1 MDRIESFEVAASV
14 GDWCE
19 VNSSFDKG
27 RMLIAY
33 PGENRNKTSISKEV
47 FEQCLETLWNVPVV
61 THYIRETDSLGGHD
75 VALVEGQDGNFKM
88 VNETDPVGVIPES
101 AVFSWQT
108 VTEADGTVNDY
119 LCTDVLLWKRQE
131 AYDKIKNDGITAQS
145 MEILIK
151 AMHMEDGIYHI
162 DDFEF
167 QALCLIGVEPCFESA
182 SLEMYSADTFQ
193 SKFSDMMKDLKETI
207 KTLNAPAGAEDT
219 TKFSKEGGSEAVNE
233 KELLAAEFGIDTS
246 ALDFALEDFSLE
258 ELREKF
264 EAMKNAEAAEPEAEP
279 EAEASEPEA
288 EAVEPEAEPEAEAG
302 AEPEAESEIEAEPEA
317 EAQPEGEFALNT
329 NVREALREALSGFQV
344 MKPWGMESRFY
355 LIDFDAELSE
365 VYAEDGSDHWHLV
378 GMPYS
383 ISGDKAVVDATTPVR
398 KKYAIVD
405 YDGGDQAT
413 AASIMFEKLEEFF
426 NDKSEAEKNYSSVKE
441 ENDEMAKELASL
453 REFKA
458 GIEKEEHDAVVAE
471 MFSRFED
478 LKGIEAFEALKES
491 DLDLESIEEKCYA
504 IRGRQMSEAK
514 FSVKNFTPKI
524 KVTRTEDK
532 PNAPYGGIVEEYKNK

>member
-1 MDRIESFEVAASV
+1 MDRILNFEVAASV

-19 VNSSFDKG
+19 VNSSFDMGKM
-27 RMLIAY
+27 RIAY
-33 PGENRNKTSISKEV
+33 PGDNRNNTHISKEV
-47 FEQCLETLWNVPVV
+47 FENCLDTLWNVPVV
-61 THYIRETDSLGGHD
+61 AHYIRETDEIGGHD
-75 VALVEGQDGNFKM
+75 VALVENQDGSFKM
-88 VNETDPVGVIPES
+88 VNETTPVGVVPES
-101 AVFSWQT
+101 AVFTWET
-108 VTEADGTVNDY
+108 VTETDGRQNEY

-131 AYDKIKNDGITAQS
+131 AYDKIKADGITSQS
-145 MEILIK
+145 MEIQVK
-151 AMHMEDGIYHI
+151 AMHMEDGVYHI

-182 SLEMYSADTFQ
+182 SLEVFSADTFQ

-207 KTLNAPAGAEDT
+207 KTLNAPAGADDT

-233 KELLAAEFGIDTS
+233 KELLAAEYGINTS

-264 EAMKNAEAAEPEAEP
+264 EAMKNAEAAEPETEP
-279 EAEASEPEA
+279 EAEASETEDEA
-288 EAVEPEAEPEAEAG
+288 AEPEAEPEAEA
-302 AEPEAESEIEAEPEA
+302 
-317 EAQPEGEFALNT
+317 EAQPAGEFALNT
-329 NVREALREALSGFQV
+329 NVRDALREALSGFQM
-344 MKPWGMESRFY
+344 MKPWGMENRFY

-365 VYAEDGSDHWHLV
+365 VYAEDGLDHWHLV

-383 ISGDKAVVDATTPVR
+383 MSGDKAVVDAANPVR

-405 YDGGDQAT
+405 YDGGEQASP
-413 AASIMFEKLEEFF
+413 AELMFEKLEEFF
-426 NDKSEAEKNYSSVKE
+426 NSKTEAEQNYAAIKA
-441 ENDEMAKELASL
+441 AKDAMDAELSEL

-458 GIEKEEHDAVVAE
+458 GIEKEEHDAAVAE
-471 MFSRFED
+471 MFSRFDD

-524 KVTRTEDK
+524 KVTRKEDK